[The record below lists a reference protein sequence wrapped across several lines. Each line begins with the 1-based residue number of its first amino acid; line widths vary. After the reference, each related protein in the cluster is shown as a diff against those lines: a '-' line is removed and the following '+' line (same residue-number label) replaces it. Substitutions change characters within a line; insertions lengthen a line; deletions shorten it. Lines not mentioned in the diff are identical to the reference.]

1 MRIARSE
8 SIATHV
14 LLLLASVVAVF
25 PLASIVATSL
35 SGTAGSSQEA
45 SFASY
50 SKAWTEGRFGPALLS
65 SALVS
70 VTVVV
75 VTVVL
80 ASLAGYALATMRV
93 PGGKV
98 VLGLLL
104 LGLVLPYEVT
114 VLPLYELLTAW
125 HLIDTYWAL
134 ILPQIALSI
143 PLGVLWMRSF
153 FASVPVELMEAARLD
168 GTSRLQTLRLV
179 VLPVARPALT
189 TLGTV
194 LFLFTWNEF
203 LLALIL
209 VPNNASVQTVPLALS
224 FFSGAARSSDPAVT
238 AAAAVL
244 VALPVLL
251 AYVFLQRQLISGLT
265 EGAVK

>member
-1 MRIARSE
+1 MRIARTE
-8 SIATHV
+8 SVATHA
-14 LLLLASVVAVF
+14 LLVLASVVAVF
-25 PLASIVATSL
+25 PLVSIVVSSLDGSSGGLSL
-35 SGTAGSSQEA
+35 S
-45 SFASY
+45 SY
-50 SKAWTEGRFGPALLS
+50 SAAWTQGRFGSALLS

-70 VTVVV
+70 GTVVV
-75 VTVVL
+75 ATVIL

-93 PGGKV
+93 PGGRII
-98 VLGLLL
+98 LGLLL

-114 VLPLYELLTAW
+114 VLPLYEMLAGW

-134 ILPQIALSI
+134 ILPQIALSV

-153 FASVPVELMEAARLD
+153 FASVPQELFEAARID
-168 GTSRLQTLRLV
+168 GTSRFQTLRLV
-179 VLPVARPALT
+179 VLPIAGPALT

-209 VPNNASVQTVPLALS
+209 VPDNAAVQTVPLALS

-251 AYVFLQRQLISGLT
+251 AYTVLQRRLISGLT

>member
-8 SIATHV
+8 SVATHA
-14 LLLLASVVAVF
+14 LLALASIIAVVPLASVLV
-25 PLASIVATSL
+25 SSL
-35 SGTAGSSQEA
+35 HGVAGSSGGF

-50 SKAWTEGRFGPALLS
+50 STAWTQGRFGSALLS
-65 SALVS
+65 STLVS

-75 VTVVL
+75 ATVVF
-80 ASLAGYALATMRV
+80 ACLAGFALATMRV
-93 PGGKV
+93 PGGRLI
-98 VLGLLL
+98 LGLLL
-104 LGLVLPYEVT
+104 FGLVLPYEVT
-114 VLPLYELLTAW
+114 VLPLYELLAGW
-125 HLIDTYWAL
+125 HLVDTYWAL

-153 FASVPVELMEAARLD
+153 FASVPAELLEAARID
-168 GTSRLQTLRLV
+168 GTNRLQTLRLV
-179 VLPVARPALT
+179 VLPVAGPAIA
-189 TLGTV
+189 TLSTV

-209 VPNNASVQTVPLALS
+209 VPDNAAVQTVPLALS

-251 AYVFLQRQLISGLT
+251 AYTLLQRRLISGLT

>member
-1 MRIARSE
+1 MRIARTE
-8 SIATHV
+8 SVTTHA
-14 LLLLASVVAVF
+14 LLVLASVVAVF
-25 PLASIVATSL
+25 PLVSIVVS
-35 SGTAGSSQEA
+35 SFDGSSGGL
-45 SFASY
+45 SLDSY
-50 SKAWTEGRFGPALLS
+50 STAWTQGRFGSALLS

-75 VTVVL
+75 VTVIL

-98 VLGLLL
+98 ILGLLL

-114 VLPLYELLTAW
+114 VLPLYELLAGW
-125 HLIDTYWAL
+125 NLIDTYWAL
-134 ILPQIALSI
+134 ILPQIALSV
-143 PLGVLWMRSF
+143 PLGVLWMRTF
-153 FASVPVELMEAARLD
+153 FASVPQELLEAARID
-168 GTSRLQTLRLV
+168 GTSRFQTLRLV
-179 VLPVARPALT
+179 VLPIAGPALT

-209 VPNNASVQTVPLALS
+209 VPDNAAVQTVPLALS

-251 AYVFLQRQLISGLT
+251 AYTVLQRRLITGLT

>member
-1 MRIARSE
+1 MRIARGE
-8 SIATHV
+8 SIATHA
-14 LLLLASVVAVF
+14 LLVVAAVIAAF
-25 PLASIVATSL
+25 PLVSIVVSSL
-35 SGTAGSSQEA
+35 HGVTGSSGGL

-50 SKAWTEGRFGPALLS
+50 STAWTQGRFGSALLS

-75 VTVVL
+75 VTVLL
-80 ASLAGYALATMRV
+80 ACLAGFALATMRV
-93 PGGKV
+93 PGGRLI
-98 VLGLLL
+98 LGLLL

-114 VLPLYELLTAW
+114 VLPLYELLAGW
-125 HLIDTYWAL
+125 HLVDTYWAL
-134 ILPQIALSI
+134 ILPQIALSV

-153 FASVPVELMEAARLD
+153 FASVPTELLEAARID

-179 VLPVARPALT
+179 VLPVAGPAIA
-189 TLGTV
+189 TLSTV

-209 VPNNASVQTVPLALS
+209 VPDNATVQTVPLALS

-251 AYVFLQRQLISGLT
+251 AYALLQRRLISGLT

>member
-1 MRIARSE
+1 MRIARTE
-8 SIATHV
+8 SVVTHA
-14 LLLLASVVAVF
+14 LLVLASVVAVF
-25 PLASIVATSL
+25 PLVSILVSSL
-35 SGTAGSSQEA
+35 HGVGGSSGGV

-50 SKAWTEGRFGPALLS
+50 STAWTQGRFGPALLS

-98 VLGLLL
+98 ILGLLL
-104 LGLVLPYEVT
+104 VGLVLPYEVT
-114 VLPLYELLTAW
+114 VLPLYELLTGW
-125 HLIDTYWAL
+125 HLVDTYWAL
-134 ILPQIALSI
+134 ILPQIALSV

-153 FASVPVELMEAARLD
+153 FASVPAELLEAARID

-179 VLPVARPALT
+179 VLPVAGPAIT
-189 TLGTV
+189 TLSTV

-209 VPNNASVQTVPLALS
+209 VPDNASVQTVPLALS

-251 AYVFLQRQLISGLT
+251 AYVFLQRRLISGLT

>member
-1 MRIARSE
+1 MRTTRSE
-8 SIATHV
+8 SVATHA
-14 LLLLASVVAVF
+14 LLVLASVVAVF
-25 PLASIVATSL
+25 PLASVVVSSLHGVA
-35 SGTAGSSQEA
+35 GAPRGA
-45 SFASY
+45 SFSAY
-50 SKAWTEGRFGPALLS
+50 STAWTQGRFGSALLS

-70 VTVVV
+70 VTVVA
-75 VTVVL
+75 VTVL
-80 ASLAGYALATMRV
+80 LSALAGYALATMRV
-93 PGGKV
+93 PGAKIIV
-98 VLGLLL
+98 GLLL

-114 VLPLYELLTAW
+114 VLPLYQLLTGW

-134 ILPQIALSI
+134 ILPQIALSV

-153 FASVPVELMEAARLD
+153 FASVPVSLLEAARID

-179 VLPVARPALT
+179 LLPLAGPAVA

-203 LLALIL
+203 LLALVL
-209 VPNNASVQTVPLALS
+209 VPDNAAVQTVPLALS

-251 AYVFLQRQLISGLT
+251 AYVFLQRRLISGLT

>member
-8 SIATHV
+8 SIATHA

-25 PLASIVATSL
+25 PLASIVVTSL
-35 SGTAGSSQEA
+35 QGTAGSSQGA

-50 SKAWTEGRFGPALLS
+50 SRAWTQGGFGPALLS

-70 VTVVV
+70 VTVVA

-98 VLGLLL
+98 VVGLLL
-104 LGLVLPYEVT
+104 LGLVLPYEIT
-114 VLPLYELLTAW
+114 VLPLYELLAGW

-153 FASVPVELMEAARLD
+153 FASVPVELMEAARID
-168 GTSRLQTLRLV
+168 GTSRLQTLCLV

>member
-1 MRIARSE
+1 MRIARTE
-8 SIATHV
+8 SVTTHV
-14 LLLLASVVAVF
+14 LLVLASVVAVF
-25 PLASIVATSL
+25 PLVSIVVSSFDGSSGGPSL
-35 SGTAGSSQEA
+35 S
-45 SFASY
+45 SY
-50 SKAWTEGRFGPALLS
+50 STAWTQGRFGSALVS

-75 VTVVL
+75 VTVLL

-98 VLGLLL
+98 ILGLLL

-114 VLPLYELLTAW
+114 VLPLYELLAGW
-125 HLIDTYWAL
+125 NLIDTYWAL
-134 ILPQIALSI
+134 ILPQIALSV
-143 PLGVLWMRSF
+143 PLGVLWMRTF
-153 FASVPVELMEAARLD
+153 FASVPQELLEAARID
-168 GTSRLQTLRLV
+168 GTSRFQTLRLV
-179 VLPVARPALT
+179 VLPIAGPALT

-209 VPNNASVQTVPLALS
+209 VPDNTAVQTVPLALS

-251 AYVFLQRQLISGLT
+251 AYTVLQRRLITGLT

>member
-1 MRIARSE
+1 MKVTRRETAVTHALLVIA
-8 SIATHV
+8 SIA
-14 LLLLASVVAVF
+14 ACY
-25 PLASIVATSL
+25 PLASIVVSSL
-35 SGTAGSSQEA
+35 KGPSGSGGSF
-45 SFASY
+45 SFANY
-50 SKAWTEGRFGPALLS
+50 TTAWTQGGFAT
-65 SALVS
+65 ALVS
-70 VTVVV
+70 SAFVAVCVVAA
-75 VTVVL
+75 TAVL

-93 PGGKV
+93 PGGRLI
-98 VLGLLL
+98 LGGLL

-114 VLPLYELLTAW
+114 VLPLYRMLSGW
-125 HLIDTYWAL
+125 HLVDTYAAL

-153 FASVPVELMEAARLD
+153 FASLPGELLEAARID

-179 VLPVARPALT
+179 LLPLAGPALA
-189 TLGTV
+189 TLCTI

-203 LLALIL
+203 LLALVL
-209 VPNNASVQTVPLALS
+209 VPDNAAVQTVPLALS
-224 FFSGAARSSDPAVT
+224 FFSGAARSSDPNVT

-251 AYVFLQRQLISGLT
+251 AYGLLQRRLIAGLT

>member
-1 MRIARSE
+1 MRIARTE
-8 SIATHV
+8 SVATHA
-14 LLLLASVVAVF
+14 LLVLASVVAVF
-25 PLASIVATSL
+25 PLVSIVVSSLDGSSGGLSL
-35 SGTAGSSQEA
+35 S
-45 SFASY
+45 SY
-50 SKAWTEGRFGPALLS
+50 SAAWTQGRFGSALLS

-75 VTVVL
+75 ATVIL

-93 PGGKV
+93 PGGRII
-98 VLGLLL
+98 LGLLL

-114 VLPLYELLTAW
+114 VLPLYEMLAGW

-134 ILPQIALSI
+134 ILPQIALSV

-153 FASVPVELMEAARLD
+153 FASVPQELLEAARID
-168 GTSRLQTLRLV
+168 GTSRFQTLRLV
-179 VLPVARPALT
+179 VLPIAGPALT

-209 VPNNASVQTVPLALS
+209 VPDNAAVQTVPLALS

-251 AYVFLQRQLISGLT
+251 AYTVLQRRLISGLT

>member
-8 SIATHV
+8 SIATHA
-14 LLLLASVVAVF
+14 LLVLASVVAVF
-25 PLASIVATSL
+25 PLASIVVSSL
-35 SGTAGSSQEA
+35 QGVTGSSSGL
-45 SFASY
+45 SFSAY
-50 SKAWTEGRFGPALLS
+50 STAWTQGRFGSALLS

-80 ASLAGYALATMRV
+80 AALAGYALATMRV

-98 VLGLLL
+98 IVALLL
-104 LGLVLPYEVT
+104 VGLVLPYEVT
-114 VLPLYELLTAW
+114 VLPLYEMLTGW
-125 HLIDTYWAL
+125 HLIDTYGAL
-134 ILPQIALSI
+134 ILPQIALSV

-153 FASVPVELMEAARLD
+153 FASVPVELLEAARID
-168 GTSRLQTLRLV
+168 GTSRLQSLRLV
-179 VLPVARPALT
+179 VLPIAGPAIT
-189 TLGTV
+189 TLSTV

-209 VPNNASVQTVPLALS
+209 VPDNPSVQTVPLALS

-251 AYVFLQRQLISGLT
+251 AYVFLQRRLISGLT